1 MSTKWKRALIMG
13 CCVSLGSQ
21 VSISILTDGF
31 IIAMAVVVLGL
42 MMYEYNTLSPIVS
55 GIIVGIMSPAFRGIL
70 LFLRSGI
77 SDPSDRLH
85 WVLRVIYP
93 ECGFYFTYGLCFAL
107 LYLNNRRKKT
117 SGNYFF
123 CLMLCDFCSN
133 MVEMF
138 LRNGGH
144 IAGSSDIS
152 YLALIAVCR
161 SAVITCILVGMS
173 VYRSLLTRKEHEER
187 YKKLL
192 IMVAVFRSEI
202 YFMSKNMVE
211 IEDVMKKAFTMYRT
225 MEKENYPEDIRLLSL
240 DVAKDVHEI
249 KKDYIRVIKG
259 LQDNFL
265 ADIQAGAMRIKDL
278 LNILE
283 VDIREQIA
291 ERGEDI
297 TFSWSARTNFVVADH
312 FSLMAVLRNL
322 VINSLDALSG
332 EKNGRITL
340 RVEADDED
348 QYVFTVSDNGHGI
361 KEEDLQTIFDPGYS
375 TKFDDETGDIN
386 RGVGLTLVRDLV
398 RDKFGG
404 EVGVE
409 SKEGRYTDFQITI
422 PVENMQEAEH
432 EVLHS

>member
-1 MSTKWKRALIMG
+1 
-13 CCVSLGSQ
+13 
-21 VSISILTDGF
+21 
-31 IIAMAVVVLGL
+31 
-42 MMYEYNTLSPIVS
+42 
-55 GIIVGIMSPAFRGIL
+55 
-70 LFLRSGI
+70 
-77 SDPSDRLH
+77 
-85 WVLRVIYP
+85 
-93 ECGFYFTYGLCFAL
+93 
-107 LYLNNRRKKT
+107 
-117 SGNYFF
+117 
-123 CLMLCDFCSN
+123 
-133 MVEMF
+133 MF